1 MDYSELL
8 RHVDHTLLTPTATW
22 DQVKT
27 VCDEGLTCRTA
38 SVCIPP
44 RLCEAGPRP
53 MWAIS
58 LKICT
63 VGWVFPQRLT
73 PLLRSRSFRA
83 PEDAIRGGAD
93 EIRHGG

>member
-44 RLCEAGPRP
+44 RYV
-53 MWAIS
+53 
-58 LKICT
+58 K
-63 VGWVFPQRLT
+63 VFET
-73 PLLRSRSFRA
+73 
-83 PEDAIRGGAD
+83 
-93 EIRHGG
+93 

>member
-44 RLCEAGPRP
+44 RYVKRAGERTRSTWWLI
-53 MWAIS
+53 WA
-58 LKICT
+58 
-63 VGWVFPQRLT
+63 W
-73 PLLRSRSFRA
+73 
-83 PEDAIRGGAD
+83 
-93 EIRHGG
+93 

>member
-44 RLCEAGPRP
+44 RYVKRRRLCGQSAEDMHR
-53 MWAIS
+53 
-58 LKICT
+58 
-63 VGWVFPQRLT
+63 VGFPQRL
-73 PLLRSRSFRA
+73 LHS
-83 PEDAIRGGAD
+83 
-93 EIRHGG
+93 